1 MRMLISANAQK
12 ILKILH
18 LITTSCWM
26 GGCLTLSILLY
37 AAQHSQSDA
46 ELFGVLKSYKYVNVI
61 VTVYLGAYG
70 SLFTGLAYSL
80 CTNRGFI
87 RHKWII
93 IKWAVTLGMIYAGGS
108 YLGPWSS
115 AMMDMSRDVGLAAL
129 ETPEYLQYQSL
140 VMKGEIIC
148 LALFLLAV
156 LLSVY
161 KPWEQKELL
170 AMHAR
175 MYRLRG

>member
-1 MRMLISANAQK
+1 MLISANAQR
-12 ILKILH
+12 ILKVLH

-26 GGCLTLSILLY
+26 GGCLALTILLY

-87 RHKWII
+87 RHKWVI
-93 IKWAVTLGMIYAGGS
+93 IKWVITLGMIYGGS
-108 YLGPWSS
+108 AYLGRWST
-115 AMMDMSRDVGLAAL
+115 AMLEMASDTGLAAL
-129 ETPEYLQYQSL
+129 ANAEYLSFQSL
-140 VMKGEIIC
+140 LMKGSLIC
-148 LALFLLAV
+148 LVLYVLAIV
-156 LLSVY
+156 LSVY
-161 KPWEQKELL
+161 KPWEQKEILDQY
-170 AMHAR
+170 AR
-175 MYRLRG
+175 THDKD